1 MSNNRLAG
9 AKPLDQSRGEPLVAF
24 DLEPSSADVLD
35 GAAQEMLPQ

>member
-9 AKPLDQSRGEPLVAF
+9 AKPLDQSCGEPLVAF